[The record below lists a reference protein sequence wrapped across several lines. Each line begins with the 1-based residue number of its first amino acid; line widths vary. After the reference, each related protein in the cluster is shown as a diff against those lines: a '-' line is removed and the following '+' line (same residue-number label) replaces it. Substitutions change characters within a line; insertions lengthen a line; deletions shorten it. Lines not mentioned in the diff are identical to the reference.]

1 MNAGYV
7 GVIFLIARLTLATS
21 VSELT
26 WATDYQAVLK
36 VAQES
41 KRPIL
46 AQFSGSDWCPNCV
59 RLQNEVFDTDEFKTW
74 AAEKV
79 ILLELDFPRAP
90 TQSPELKKQNRELLQ
105 KFSIQRYPTMV
116 MIDQDGKELGRT
128 FYVEGGAK
136 PWIESAE
143 KALKGEVAS
152 KTEGTDGTA
161 AGSEQHG
168 DWLVSWDQ
176 ALAESKKTKKPI
188 FADFTGSDWCPWCIK
203 LREEVFDTPQFRAWA
218 RKNVVLLEVDF
229 PKHKELSEELKKQ
242 NAKLRDSNN
251 VSGLP
256 TVVFFDARGK
266 KAGQLGYE
274 PGGAEKWIKKAD
286 SLVKKARGG

>member
-1 MNAGYV
+1 VGDREGDPARAG
-7 GVIFLIARLTLATS
+7 L
-21 VSELT
+21 
-26 WATDYQAVLK
+26 
-36 VAQES
+36 
-41 KRPIL
+41 
-46 AQFSGSDWCPNCV
+46 
-59 RLQNEVFDTDEFKTW
+59 
-74 AAEKV
+74 
-79 ILLELDFPRAP
+79 PRAP
-90 TQSPELKKQNRELLQ
+90 SQSPELKKQNVELLQ
-105 KFSIQRYPTMV
+105 KFSIQRYPTVV

-128 FYVEGGAK
+128 FYLEGGAK

-152 KTEGTDGTA
+152 KTEGKDGA
-161 AGSEQHG
+161 AASSEQHG
-168 DWLVSWDQ
+168 DWLVSWIRRSPIEEDQ
-176 ALAESKKTKKPI
+176 EPI

-203 LREEVFDTPQFRAWA
+203 LRDEVFDTPQFRAWA

-266 KAGQLGYE
+266 KAGSSATSPVGTRSGSRR
-274 PGGAEKWIKKAD
+274 PTRSSRRRAGD
-286 SLVKKARGG
+286 STPMTFRVLPSWPCSRSARAAA